1 MRHYSDIDL
10 CNHFNYGALPCANP
24 NISQKLW
31 VALHGYGVAEPADG
45 SVSQEFK
52 DMNEIRFTG
61 GISPDKHIDP
71 AKLNVEFTKALKIL
85 DRKFLN
91 SHVSMRVMTL

>member
-1 MRHYSDIDL
+1 MGILIEPHVIIIQQGYNDMLKKTLVI
-10 CNHFNYGALPCANP
+10 
-24 NISQKLW
+24 

-61 GISPDKHIDP
+61 RVSPDKHVDP

-85 DRKFLN
+85 GTKLLD